1 MIPSRLRKPAGSGLF
16 HALFACVLALCLLAA
31 CKKSNTHTDDPNLQG
46 IDALLSAQLPPG
58 TPTARVVNFIHV
70 RGYEQRDSVEPH
82 TLVAIVN
89 HVDPATLRPEA
100 ARVTFHFDA
109 RDKLVSFDLERA
121 STLPIR

>member
-58 TPTARVVNFIHV
+58 TPSARVVNFIHV
-70 RGYEQRDSVEPH
+70 RGYEQRDS
-82 TLVAIVN
+82 VN